1 MNKKLLTTFSLFLFG
16 LTIPVK
22 ISALSNLQ
30 LLADT
35 DCGIFGDLLQKG
47 GVISDLFFFIQAMA
61 ILAAIVLGMVDYF
74 TAMTSGD
81 QDSLKKASK
90 KFINRIII
98 AVVIAILPILI
109 DFMINTFL
117 SGFAD
122 SCINT
127 L

>member
-1 MNKKLLTTFSLFLFG
+1 MNKKLLTTFSLFLVG
-16 LTIPVK
+16 ITSPIKV
-22 ISALSNLQ
+22 SALGSIQ
-30 LLADT
+30 VLADT

-90 KFINRIII
+90 KFVNRIII
-98 AVVIAILPILI
+98 AVIIVILPVLI

-117 SGFAD
+117 GGFAD
-122 SCINT
+122 SCINS